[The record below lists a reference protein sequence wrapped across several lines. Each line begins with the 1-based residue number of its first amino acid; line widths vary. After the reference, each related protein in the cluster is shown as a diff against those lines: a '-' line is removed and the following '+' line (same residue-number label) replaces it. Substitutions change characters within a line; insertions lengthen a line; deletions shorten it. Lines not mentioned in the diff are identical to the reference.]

1 MVNMHQLIY
10 ALSSALDCVGID
22 DIHHGKRVAYM
33 ALETAR
39 ELNASDSDLIDLF
52 HLSLLHDC
60 GVPSSRIHEKLV
72 STLDW
77 EGAEAHCIRGY
88 HLLKAIPKLKHLSD
102 MVLYHH
108 THFEMLTQ
116 IDIDA
121 RTAKLANLIFL
132 TDRIDALIAQ
142 HIEEKAQSIIT
153 IAEQIKDEVGA
164 LKLTFFDPELV
175 EAFQKVSAKESLWFT
190 LDEENLQSYFE
201 NYLQEIGKMEISL
214 GSIADIVQLFAVFV
228 DARSPHTADHL
239 YDVAGLSRYIAQKAG
254 LDAET
259 CEKIRIAGLLHDLGK
274 LKIPD
279 EIIDRE
285 IPLSDNELN
294 IIKRHPYETYKILSK
309 IDGLED
315 IANWAAQHHE
325 NLKGT
330 GYPYH
335 KDDISLP
342 VMVLAVADIFQALA
356 QNRPYREGMH
366 PNQILEILKKKAG
379 LGELDRYIVEII
391 EENLQ
396 KCWEIS
402 MINSSHY
409 V

>member
-1 MVNMHQLIY
+1 MANMHQLIY

-77 EGAEAHCIRGY
+77 EGAEVHCIRGY

-116 IDIDA
+116 LDIDA

-142 HIEEKAQSIIT
+142 HREDEAQSIIT
-153 IAEQIKDEVGA
+153 VAEKIKGEVGM
-164 LKLTFFDPELV
+164 LSLTFFDPELL
-175 EAFQKVSAKESLWFT
+175 EAFLKVSAKESFWFT

-201 NYLQEIGKMEISL
+201 NYLHKIGAMEISL

-239 YDVAGLSRYIAQKAG
+239 YDVAGLSKYIGQKAG

-259 CEKIRIAGLLHDLGK
+259 CEKLRIAGLLHDLGK

-285 IPLSDNELN
+285 VPLSDNELN
-294 IIKRHPYETYKILSK
+294 IIKRHPYETYQILSK

-379 LGELDRYIVEII
+379 VGELDRSIVKII

-409 V
+409 